1 MATFFKKSDK
11 SEDENKSDESAV
23 TFSVEQMDEVK
34 ASLSTTQ
41 DELATLGKDHE
52 TLIETQKGSIEEIA
66 TLTTSNETLSA
77 SVEKLTADLTA
88 SQAETVAAEAS
99 ANAKAIETL
108 ATMGHNPIKL
118 ESNSSESSDSTYA
131 EYRKLQA
138 KNPAQAAKFWQ
149 ENKATILNK

>member
-11 SEDENKSDESAV
+11 SEDVEASTESAV

-41 DELATLGKDHE
+41 DELATLGQEHE

-118 ESNSSESSDSTYA
+118 ESNSNGEDKSITRADFDAMGHIEKNDFLSKGG
-131 EYRKLQA
+131 KL
-138 KNPAQAAKFWQ
+138 K
-149 ENKATILNK
+149 

>member
-118 ESNSSESSDSTYA
+118 EDNSSGESNTMKREEFNKLSPSAKSDFCKSGGTL
-131 EYRKLQA
+131 K
-138 KNPAQAAKFWQ
+138 
-149 ENKATILNK
+149 